1 MSALFK
7 HAFLVAAP
15 HSNSGKTLITLGLIK
30 ALCNKGLVVQPYKC
44 GPDYIDP
51 MHHKAVSGR
60 PSYNLDTWMEDAV
73 NVKTLFEQHL
83 EHADV
88 AIVEGVMGLFDG
100 ATKSK
105 GSSAE
110 IAKLLSIPV
119 ILVVDASSMAYSA
132 APLLF
137 GFKNFDPAINFAGVI
152 FNKTGSAS
160 HVRILEES
168 ARDARL
174 DMLGYIPRDSRL
186 SLESRHLGLHLP
198 GENKSMEVVNA
209 AARLVDKHI
218 DIDGLLGACRFQ
230 TQGQQKKQLSQMG
243 QQYVI
248 AVARDQAFNFTYQ
261 ANLDALSEMGNIVY
275 FSPIDD
281 QSVPDTDIIWLP
293 GGYPELFAEKLSNN
307 ASMLLGI
314 KNFVEAGKTVVA
326 ECGGMM
332 YLGKSITDKNG
343 AVFPMAGVFDFS
355 TSFQNMKLRLGYRE
369 ILLKDQILK
378 GHEFHY
384 SHLVDNKSEPSINE
398 VRTARGDSVEM
409 PIFRYKNCWASY
421 MHLYLGNTSGMLNFL
436 KSLTHHE

>member
-1 MSALFK
+1 MNALVK

-30 ALCNKGLVVQPYKC
+30 AFCNNGLVVQPYKC

-60 PSYNLDTWMEDAV
+60 PSYNLDTWMDDAA

-100 ATKSK
+100 AAKSK

-137 GFKNFDPAINFAGVI
+137 GFKHFDPDINFAGVI

-168 ARDARL
+168 ARDAGL
-174 DMLGYIPRDSRL
+174 DMLGYIPRDTSL

-198 GENKSMEVVNA
+198 GENKSMEVVDT

-218 DIDGLLGACRFQ
+218 NIDGLLRACRFQ
-230 TQGQQKKQLSQMG
+230 TQRQQKRQLSIKG

-261 ANLDALSEMGNIVY
+261 ANLDALSKIGNIVY
-275 FSPIDD
+275 FSPIED
-281 QSVPDTDIIWLP
+281 QSVPDAAIMWLP
-293 GGYPELFAEKLSNN
+293 GGYPELFAEKLSKNT
-307 ASMLLGI
+307 SMLKGI
-314 KNFVEAGKTVVA
+314 KNFAEAGKTLVA

-343 AVFPMAGVFDFS
+343 VISPMAGVFDYS

-369 ILLKDQILK
+369 ILLKNQILK

-384 SHLVDNKSEPSINE
+384 SHLVDYKSEPSVNE

-409 PIFRYKNCWASY
+409 PIFQYKNCWASY

>member
-174 DMLGYIPRDSRL
+174 DMLGYIPRESRL